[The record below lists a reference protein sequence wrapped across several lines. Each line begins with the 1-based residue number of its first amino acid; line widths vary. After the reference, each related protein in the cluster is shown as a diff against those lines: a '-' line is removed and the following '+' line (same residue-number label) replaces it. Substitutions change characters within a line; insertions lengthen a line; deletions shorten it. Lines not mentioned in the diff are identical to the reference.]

1 MVAAGNKSEVSE
13 GSRPNGA
20 ALRDHRGFLIGA
32 AIGSGIVALAAERGG
47 ADFLLAISAGRLRN
61 MGAPSVACM
70 LPIANARP
78 LTEAFSTT
86 EILPQCRI
94 PVLLGVNVWGETC
107 EVEEI
112 AERVRALGFAGAV
125 NFPSTMHQSHAFQ
138 QILSRANR
146 GIEREVEVLR
156 AVQDAGLTAMF
167 YCATRTQ
174 ARLAADA
181 RIDMICLNLGWNV
194 GGAIGH
200 RKRAS
205 IEEAALDAREIGR
218 LVKRINPA
226 TRFLLEGGPIV
237 TAEDLG
243 RVVRSA
249 PIDGYVGGSTIER
262 LPLETSVADQI
273 AAYRQASARQ
283 TSLDAE
289 GARLVAWGARYG
301 FVGQA
306 PAQIAFLARLKAVA
320 ASAAPVAL
328 VTEPGMDTT
337 AAIDALAQQPDATK
351 SRAVLVLDVVG
362 EDFRAVAGR
371 RLFGHA
377 GPGGHSDGALA
388 DRGLMMIVI
397 HAPQALPPGTQRR
410 LARALSEGSFAASG
424 TRKRRVVAPRV
435 VLVCDHGPEGRTP
448 PEGLTRELADA
459 VAGWEIRLPPL
470 RERIDDLPAI
480 LTDLAASSAGTA
492 GRSAEFSPAAIKQLS
507 AYPWPGN
514 ERELHALMGGLAGRR
529 FNGPIQPAD
538 LGQLIGGDPLAPGDP
553 RDEKSRILDALWR
566 NGFHRTRTAAALGIS
581 RKTLYN
587 KMQRFGLGD

>member
-1 MVAAGNKSEVSE
+1 MSYQPAE
-13 GSRPNGA
+13 RPSGAPTNGMIV
-20 ALRDHRGFLIGA
+20 RDQRGFLIGA

-47 ADFLLAISAGRLRN
+47 ADFLLAISAGRFRN

-70 LPIANARP
+70 LPIADARP
-78 LTEAFSTT
+78 LTEDFSTT
-86 EILPQCRI
+86 EILPQCKI

-107 EVEEI
+107 DVGEI

-181 RIDMICLNLGWNV
+181 GIDMICLNLGWNV

-237 TAEDLG
+237 TADDLG
-243 RVVRSA
+243 QVARSA

-262 LPLETSVADQI
+262 LPLETSVVDQI

-283 TSLDAE
+283 ISLDAE
-289 GARLVAWGARYG
+289 GARLVQWGARFG

-306 PAQIAFLARLKAVA
+306 PAQIDYLRRLKAVA
-320 ASAAPVAL
+320 ASASPVAL

-337 AAIDALAQQPDATK
+337 ATLDALAQRPDASK
-351 SRAVLVLDVVG
+351 GKAVLVLDVVG

-377 GPGGHSDGALA
+377 GPGGQSDGALA
-388 DRGLMMIVI
+388 DRNLAMVVI

-410 LARALSEGSFAASG
+410 LARTLAEGAFSASG
-424 TRKRRVVAPRV
+424 TRRRRVVAPRV
-435 VLVCDHGPEGRTP
+435 VLVCDHGTEGRTP
-448 PEGLTRELADA
+448 PDGLTPELARA
-459 VAGWEIRLPPL
+459 VEGWEVRLPPL
-470 RERIDDLPAI
+470 RERIDDLPMI
-480 LTDLAASSAGTA
+480 LSELAASTA
-492 GRSAEFSPAAIKQLS
+492 GAGGQPPVFSPAAIKQLS
-507 AYPWPGN
+507 TYPWPGN
-514 ERELHALMGGLAGRR
+514 ERELHALLGALAGRR
-529 FNGPIQPAD
+529 LSGPIQPAD
-538 LGQLIGGDPLAPGDP
+538 LGKLMGGDPPAPGDP
-553 RDEKSRILDALWR
+553 RSERSRILDALWR

-587 KMQRFGLGD
+587 KMQKFGLGG